1 MNTVNPPRLL
11 IVDDTPTNIEVLLG
25 MLEDDYD
32 VSFATS
38 GRQALDLL
46 ALEAKPDLI
55 LLDVMMPEMDGYSVC
70 EALKGDPATRSIP
83 VIFVT
88 AKTDTESE
96 MQALS
101 SGAVDFI
108 HKPVNQAVVRARVA
122 LHLELER
129 RAQAL
134 TMANAEL
141 AQHRDH
147 LEELVLARSRELA
160 EARDEAEAAN
170 RAKSA
175 FLANMGHELR
185 TPLNHILGQTYLLRR
200 DTPDEVIR
208 ERLGLIERPARHLLQ
223 IINDLLDLSRLEADR
238 IRLEVDDFELPALCV
253 RLEDRHRAV
262 ASAKGLTIISTVAP
276 ALPACL
282 QGDRHRLEQILD
294 NLLNNAVK
302 FSQQGQIAVR
312 ACLGEV
318 HEGGVTVRF
327 EVEDEGIGIAPEVQ
341 AHLFQPFYQG
351 DGTTTRRYQG
361 TGLGLALCQRLVSLM
376 AGAIGVESRPRQG
389 STFWFSVRLPVC
401 VAAHGTPAEAGS
413 EPRVVDWEQVR
424 KAVAVLSER
433 LEDGDIEAKILFSD
447 APALYEPALQGRLEA
462 FKDALASFDFDL
474 ARQLLLE
481 GLPD

>member
-1 MNTVNPPRLL
+1 MNTENPARLL

-38 GRQALDLL
+38 GRQALELL
-46 ALEAKPDLI
+46 AREAKPDLI

-70 EALKGDPATRSIP
+70 DALKADPATRAIP

-96 MQALS
+96 RHALS

-134 TMANAEL
+134 SMANAEL

-185 TPLNHILGQTYLLRR
+185 TPLNHILGQVYLLQR
-200 DTPDEVIR
+200 DIPDESIR

-238 IRLEVDDFELPALCV
+238 IRLVVEDFDLSTLCV
-253 RLEDRHRAV
+253 RLEDRYREEV
-262 ASAKGLTIISTVAP
+262 SAKGLTILCTVDP

-282 QGDRHRLEQILD
+282 QGDRNRLDQILD
-294 NLLNNAVK
+294 NLLNNAIK
-302 FSQQGQIAVR
+302 FSEQGQITVR
-312 ACLGEV
+312 ARLVEV
-318 HEGGVTVRF
+318 HEGDVTVRF
-327 EVEDEGIGIAPEVQ
+327 EVDDQGIGIDPEVQ
-341 AHLFQPFYQG
+341 ANLFQPFYQG

-376 AGAIGVESRPRQG
+376 AGQIGVESRLGQG
-389 STFWFSVRLPVC
+389 STFWFSVRLPIG
-401 VAAHGTPAEAGS
+401 VAAPGARTEVGS
-413 EPRVVDWEQVR
+413 ELRVVDWVQLR
-424 KAVAVLSER
+424 KAVTLLSDR

-447 APALYEPALQGRLEA
+447 SPDLYEPVLKERYEA
-462 FKDALASFDFDL
+462 FKDALAAFDFDL

-481 GLPD
+481 GIQD